1 MSVFIS
7 YRFSDIPIEEL
18 RKLIDPVYNIFK
30 SNNVDVFCN
39 FYKDAYYMENKYTA
53 KQIMDDC
60 FKEIDNRDIILCLVD
75 TDKYSCGMLLEIGY
89 ALAKNKRI
97 VVCFRKGCEID
108 TLKSMAN
115 EVRIYEDYDELI
127 ESIDQVF

>member
-18 RKLIDPVYNIFK
+18 RKLIDPIYNLFK
-30 SNNVDVFCN
+30 NKGLDVFCN
-39 FYKDAYYMENKYTA
+39 FYKDATYVENNYTA

-60 FKEIDNRDIILCLVD
+60 FENIDKRDVVVCLVD

-97 VVCFRKGCEID
+97 IVASRKGCEID
-108 TLKSMAN
+108 TLCAMAN
-115 EVRIYEDYDELI
+115 NNIIYNDYDELL
-127 ESIDQVF
+127 DTFTHVL

>member
-108 TLKSMAN
+108 TLKAMAN

-127 ESIDQVF
+127 ESLDQVF